1 MARSTRSLLPLSRSH
16 LPAHWTEDIES
27 LPELRREMN
36 RLFDDFFTGFGLPL
50 LDGSEG
56 RMPTPRIDVSES
68 DQEIQI
74 AAGLPGLGEKDVE
87 VTVADDTLTIR
98 GEKKE
103 ESERK
108 ERDHHVMER
117 SYGTFSRTLRL
128 PFAVDAGQAKAVF
141 KDGVLR
147 ITIPKPKEV
156 QQRTHRIEVRREE
169 TSPTTASHP
178 STAQAQRASE
188 QKTPETTAD

>member
-1 MARSTRSLLPLSRSH
+1 MARSTRLLVPSSRGH
-16 LPAHWTEDIES
+16 LPAHWVEDIES
-27 LPELRREMN
+27 LPQLRREMN
-36 RLFDDFFTGFGLPL
+36 RLFDDFFTGFGFPSL
-50 LDGSEG
+50 GGTEA
-56 RMPTPRIDVSES
+56 RMLTPRIDVSEN

-74 AAGLPGLGEKDVE
+74 TAELPGLDAKDVE
-87 VTVADDTLTIR
+87 VTVTDDTLTIR

-108 ERDHHVMER
+108 EHDHHVTER

-128 PFAVDAGQAKAVF
+128 PFAVDAGRAKAAF

-169 TSPTTASHP
+169 TGLTTASHP
-178 STAQAQRASE
+178 STAHARQASE
-188 QKTPETTAD
+188 GKKPETTAE